1 MKTTRNIY
9 LTLLIFV
16 LGCISVYAVYS
27 KQVYGLWTRDG
38 RVRSDVIALS
48 SEVNGYVES
57 VYVHDNQPVK
67 KGQLL
72 FVVDEREY
80 KIIAA
85 ESYHAMQSKRLKSVV

>member
-1 MKTTRNIY
+1 M
-9 LTLLIFV
+9 
-16 LGCISVYAVYS
+16 
-27 KQVYGLWTRDG
+27 
-38 RVRSDVIALS
+38 RSDVIALS
-48 SEVNGYVES
+48 SEVNGYVEN

-85 ESYHAMQSKRLKSVV
+85 ESYHAMQPKKVEVS